1 MQATGDAGTSDEVAK
16 EAKGKRS
23 AEEDMQQGGDAAKK
37 PRTDVSNHG
46 KL

>member
-1 MQATGDAGTSDEVAK
+1 MQATGDDGTSDGEAREV
-16 EAKGKRS
+16 KGKRL
-23 AEEDMQQGGDAAKK
+23 AEEDMQQGGGAPKK